1 MKRMLSVFSVFT
13 VLFGSS
19 VAFGQIVVDTLQ
31 GNGVLSW
38 SAPVN
43 PSARYDIEWAYQA
56 EGPWHKTFQN
66 LQMIDAFNDTQF
78 VARVPMFFRAVQV
91 TNDYPLTM
99 AYIEGGDTRL
109 GQDGFADPGF
119 TNYISS
125 FWIDRTEVTIDLW
138 SEVYQWA
145 ITNGYQFDNPGFG
158 VTNRHPVIDINW
170 YDAVKWC
177 NARSEREGL
186 ELVYF
191 SGLFAYKTGQLAAV
205 TMIHSRNGYRLP
217 TNAEWEKAAR
227 GGREGYRFPG
237 GATTISFDQA
247 NYKGAT
253 NLFSYDHAITNDFHP
268 AAVDGDFPYTL
279 PVGFFP
285 PNEFGVYDMAGNVE
299 EWLWD
304 PGGARITSYAINP
317 TGNTNT
323 AWRLY
328 RGGSWRYEAEYL
340 RLINNP
346 ALQTSP
352 TNTLASAGTLGFRTV
367 RSAW

>member
-1 MKRMLSVFSVFT
+1 MRKNLVFHAVWMA
-13 VLFGSS
+13 VIGSS
-19 VAFGQIVVDTLQ
+19 MAGGQVVVDGFHGQGTLT
-31 GNGVLSW
+31 W
-38 SAPVN
+38 SAPAN
-43 PSARYDIEWAYQA
+43 PAARYDVEWAYEA
-56 EGPWHKTFQN
+56 DGPWHKTFQN
-66 LQMIDAFNDTQF
+66 LQTVDAFNDTQF

-91 TNDYPLTM
+91 TSAFPLAM

-109 GQDGFADPGF
+109 GQDGFTDSGF

-125 FWIDRTEVTIDLW
+125 FWMDRTEVTIDLW
-138 SEVYQWA
+138 KDVYQWA
-145 ITNGYQFDNPGFG
+145 ITNGYQFDHAGFG
-158 VTNRHPVIDINW
+158 VTNRHPVIDISW

-186 ELVYF
+186 ELVYL
-191 SGLFAYKTGQLAAV
+191 SGLFAYKTGQLAEV
-205 TMIHSRNGYRLP
+205 TMIHGRNGYRLP

-237 GATTISFDQA
+237 GAMTISFDQA

-253 NLFSYDHAITNDFHP
+253 NLFSYDFAATNNFHP

-285 PNEFGVYDMAGNVE
+285 PNEFGLYDMAGNVE

-317 TGNTNT
+317 TGNTNI
-323 AWRLY
+323 AQRLY
-328 RGGSWRYEAEYL
+328 RGGSWRYEADLL
-340 RLINNP
+340 RLINSP
-346 ALQTSP
+346 AYETHP
-352 TNTLASAGTLGFRTV
+352 TNNLDGVGTLGFRTV